1 MLFEKKQKAVF
12 LDRDG
17 TICEEAD
24 YSDSSEKIILFPF
37 TAKAIKK
44 LNEADYKV
52 IIITNQSGIARGYF
66 TVDKLNEIHTH
77 LRTLLDR
84 EDAKVDDIYFC
95 PHYPDGSVTEYAF
108 ECNCRKPRPE
118 MIIKAEEL
126 HQIDLSVSYV
136 IGDKLSDTQLT
147 EELPLRSI
155 LVKTGYGTQEA
166 AKLDDEKSSRPDY
179 IAEDLQEAVEWIL
192 ASESDPGEK

>member
-24 YSDSSEKIILFPF
+24 YPDSPEKIILFPF
-37 TAKAIKK
+37 AAKAIKK
-44 LNEADYKV
+44 IKEAGYKV

-77 LRTLLDR
+77 LRALLDR
-84 EDAKVDDIYFC
+84 EGAAVDDIYFC
-95 PHYPDGSVTEYAF
+95 PHYPSGSVIEYAF
-108 ECNCRKPRPE
+108 ECNCRKPRPG

-126 HQIDLSVSYV
+126 HRIDLSISYV
-136 IGDKLSDTQLT
+136 IGDKLADTRLT
-147 EELPLRSI
+147 EGLPLRSI
-155 LVKTGYGTQEA
+155 LVKTGYGAQEA
-166 AKLDDEKSSRPDY
+166 AKLDGGESFLPDH
-179 IAEDLQEAVEWIL
+179 IAEDLQGAVEWIL
-192 ASESDPGEK
+192 ANESDPGEE